1 MKTTNNYTHNKT
13 LLFPLFF
20 YCYCRIG
27 LRRQIW
33 YNIVIINWLLVGVFM
48 SKSPFKLLGLTQDHK
63 DFLYRYAQNELGSSS
78 RTKAILALIDR
89 AMRDE
94 QVQNSSSGIC
104 QDELKNQAIANKQKF
119 IEKHQEQIQNH
130 NKAIQE
136 AKSQN
141 NHDLAKKLSRKKLGI
156 KKQRLQLSIPI
167 YDYEYL
173 ERLAQNSHSS
183 IQYYTTVIILEHLYS
198 QKRLL
203 GNEIEVLKK
212 SNYELY
218 KIGVNVNQIAKANN
232 AGDMIELPINQL
244 YNQIQKHIK
253 VVQDLLKSSTGIY

>member
-1 MKTTNNYTHNKT
+1 M
-13 LLFPLFF
+13 
-20 YCYCRIG
+20 
-27 LRRQIW
+27 
-33 YNIVIINWLLVGVFM
+33 
-48 SKSPFKLLGLTQDHK
+48 
-63 DFLYRYAQNELGSSS
+63 
-78 RTKAILALIDR
+78 ALIDR

-119 IEKHQEQIQNH
+119 IEQHQEQVQNH

-173 ERLAQNSHSS
+173 EQLAQNSHSS

-232 AGDMIELPINQL
+232 AGDMIELPINKL
-244 YNQIQKHIK
+244 YNEISNHIK
-253 VVQDLLKSSTGIY
+253 IVKSILNDSVGIY

>member
-1 MKTTNNYTHNKT
+1 M
-13 LLFPLFF
+13 LA
-20 YCYCRIG
+20 G
-27 LRRQIW
+27 
-33 YNIVIINWLLVGVFM
+33 WLCFCGVFM
-48 SKSPFKLLGLTQDHK
+48 SSSYSFLLNGLTQEHK
-63 DFLYRYAQNELGSSS
+63 DFLHRYAQNELGSSS

-119 IEKHQEQIQNH
+119 IEQHQEQIQNH

-141 NHDLAKKLSRKKLGI
+141 NHDLAKKISRKKLGI

-183 IQYYTTVIILEHLYS
+183 IQYYTTVIILEYLYS

-253 VVQDLLKSSTGIY
+253 VVQDLLKSSTSIY

>member
-1 MKTTNNYTHNKT
+1 M
-13 LLFPLFF
+13 LA
-20 YCYCRIG
+20 G
-27 LRRQIW
+27 
-33 YNIVIINWLLVGVFM
+33 WLCFCGVFM
-48 SKSPFKLLGLTQDHK
+48 SSSYSFLLNGLTQDHK

-119 IEKHQEQIQNH
+119 IEQHQEQIQNH

-183 IQYYTTVIILEHLYS
+183 IQYYTTVIILEYLYS

-253 VVQDLLKSSTGIY
+253 VVQDLLKSSTSIY

>member
-1 MKTTNNYTHNKT
+1 M
-13 LLFPLFF
+13 F
-20 YCYCRIG
+20 G
-27 LRRQIW
+27 
-33 YNIVIINWLLVGVFM
+33 WLCGVFM
-48 SKSPFKLLGLTQDHK
+48 SSSYSFLLNGLTQDHK
-63 DFLYRYAQNELGSSS
+63 DFLHRYAQNELGSSS
-78 RTKAILALIDR
+78 RTKAILALIDK
-89 AMRDE
+89 AMRAE
-94 QVQNSSSGIC
+94 QVQNSSD
-104 QDELKNQAIANKQKF
+104 DELRNEAVSNKERY
-119 IEKHQEQIQNH
+119 IEHHQEKIKNH
-130 NKAIQE
+130 NREIQE

-141 NHDLAKKLSRKKLGI
+141 NHDLVRILSRKKLGI

-173 ERLAQNSHSS
+173 EKLAKNSHSS

-198 QKRLL
+198 EKRLL

-253 VVQDLLKSSTGIY
+253 VVQDLLKLSTDIY

>member
-1 MKTTNNYTHNKT
+1 MAQT
-13 LLFPLFF
+13 
-20 YCYCRIG
+20 
-27 LRRQIW
+27 
-33 YNIVIINWLLVGVFM
+33 
-48 SKSPFKLLGLTQDHK
+48 PFKLLGLTQDHK
-63 DFLYRYAQNELGSSS
+63 DFLYRYAQSELGLSS

-89 AMRDE
+89 AMRAE
-94 QVQNSSSGIC
+94 KIQNQDDFDNQNL
-104 QDELKNQAIANKQKF
+104 QDELKNQAIKNKENYIEQHQQKIANHTKEINQ
-119 IEKHQEQIQNH
+119 
-130 NKAIQE
+130 
-136 AKSQN
+136 AKLQN
-141 NHDLAKKLSRKKLGI
+141 NQELVKILSRKKLGI
-156 KKQRLQLSIPI
+156 KKKRLQLSIPI

-173 ERLAQNSHSS
+173 EQLAQNSHSS

-244 YNQIQKHIK
+244 YNQIQKHIQ
-253 VVQDLLKSSTGIY
+253 VVQNLLKSSTDIY

>member
-1 MKTTNNYTHNKT
+1 
-13 LLFPLFF
+13 
-20 YCYCRIG
+20 
-27 LRRQIW
+27 
-33 YNIVIINWLLVGVFM
+33 M
-48 SKSPFKLLGLTQDHK
+48 S
-63 DFLYRYAQNELGSSS
+63 N
-78 RTKAILALIDR
+78 TK
-89 AMRDE
+89 
-94 QVQNSSSGIC
+94 
-104 QDELKNQAIANKQKF
+104 
-119 IEKHQEQIQNH
+119 EQIQNH

-141 NHDLAKKLSRKKLGI
+141 NHDLAKKISRKKLGI

-173 ERLAQNSHSS
+173 EQLAQNSHSS
-183 IQYYTTVIILEHLYS
+183 IQYYTKVIILDYLYS
-198 QKRLL
+198 KKRLL
-203 GNEIEVLKK
+203 GSEIEVLKK

-253 VVQDLLKSSTGIY
+253 VVQDLLKSSTDIY